1 MLNRYFVSFLGVVS
15 AVTVIIACSKA
26 DSSPARA
33 EGGIVTAHEMKSA
46 GWPGSET
53 MTLPSDAE
61 LRRRLTPEQYHV
73 TRENGTEAPFKN
85 PFWDNHEAGLYVDIV
100 SGEPLFTSKEKFES
114 GTGWPS
120 FFRPVSKDAVVEKTD
135 REFGMTRTEVRSKIA
150 NSHLGHVFND
160 GPKPTGQRYCINSA
174 SLRFIPVSELEAQ
187 GYGDFLPL
195 FQTAAAKTETAT
207 FAGGCFWGVEG
218 YFQRVRGVISTDV
231 GYTGGRTAN
240 PDYHT
245 VCEGT
250 TGHAE
255 AVQVIFDPSII
266 FYEALLNHFWKIHD
280 PTTPDRQGNDVGSQY
295 RPAIFTHSDE
305 QMRVA
310 LAAKEKL
317 SKSGKY
323 SRPIATE
330 ITPIGTFYR
339 GEEYHQDYLMKNPG
353 GYCHIDLS
361 NVNE

>member
-1 MLNRYFVSFLGVVS
+1 MKIGTIILTASIAGLALGVYG
-15 AVTVIIACSKA
+15 AQAN
-26 DSSPARA
+26 P
-33 EGGIVTAHEMKSA
+33 EGGT
-46 GWPGSET
+46 T
-53 MTLPSDAE
+53 MATDAE
-61 LRRRLTPEQYHV
+61 LRKRLTPEQYHV
-73 TRENGTEAPFKN
+73 VRENGTERPFKN
-85 PFWDNHEAGLYVDIV
+85 AYWDNHAEGLYVDIV
-100 SGEPLFTSKEKFES
+100 SGEPLFTSKTKFES

-120 FFRPVSKDAVVEKTD
+120 FLEPINQDAVTLHTD
-135 REFGMTRTEVRSKIA
+135 RSLFMARTEVRSRKA
-150 NSHLGHVFND
+150 NSHLGHVFED
-160 GPKPTGQRYCINSA
+160 GPAPTGMRYCINSA
-174 SLRFIPVSELEAQ
+174 ALRFIPVEKLEAE

-195 FQTAAAKTETAT
+195 FRATPPAKTETAT

-240 PDYHT
+240 PDYHS

-255 AVQVIFDPSII
+255 AVQVVFDPSII
-266 FYEALLNHFWKIHD
+266 SYEALLDHFWKIHD

-305 QMRVA
+305 QMRIA

-317 SKSGKY
+317 GKSGKY
-323 SRPIATE
+323 SRPIATA
-330 ITPIGTFYR
+330 ISPAGTFYR
-339 GEEYHQDYLMKNPG
+339 GEEYHQDYLRKNPG

-361 NVNE
+361 NVNG